1 MSIYKRRGTW
11 WTDFAVSG
19 RRYRVSLKT
28 SDRRKAL
35 GLEKLRIAEAQNHGG
50 FLPRK
55 TVGLTVDAAAQVYL
69 TRREPFIAPRTVELE
84 KGAIKNLSKHL
95 GRRTLGSLNNDSLSD
110 YVGQRKNEGVGN
122 RTINI
127 EVGVL
132 RRILKQYRVWQ
143 FVSDG
148 YKQLSEPH
156 DIGRAL
162 TPEQEL
168 NLFTTASSRPEW
180 SVAFWVSLISAN
192 TTAGGCEIRNL
203 RLGDADLGTRM
214 MFVRVGKNKFRVRA
228 IPLNQ
233 TATWAVAQLLSRAH
247 ALGAQSPDHY
257 LIPRRVQGKQYDVTK
272 PPSRWAWRTAWRKL
286 TEACGMGGLRS
297 HDLRHHAVTKLAE
310 SADASEQTVMA
321 IAGHVSRQMLEHY
334 SHIRQEAKRRA
345 TDALDNVTITAHLS
359 EWKHEA
365 DEREHRQLVERK
377 GRKTLG
383 TAEPKLLAPAPKA
396 GALPG
401 CATPRLAK
409 I

>member
-1 MSIYKRRGTW
+1 MSIFKRRSIW

-55 TVGLTVDAAAQVYL
+55 TAGLTVDEASKVYL
-69 TRREPFIAPRTVELE
+69 TRREPFIAPRTLELE

-95 GRRTLGSLNNDSLSD
+95 GRHTLGSLNSDTLTD
-110 YVGQRKNEGVGN
+110 YVARRKSDGVGN
-122 RTINI
+122 RTVNI

-132 RRILKQYRVWQ
+132 RRILKLYRVWQ

-148 YKQLSEPH
+148 YKQLPEPH

-168 NLFTTASSRPEW
+168 KLFTTASSHPEW
-180 SVAFWVSLISAN
+180 NVAFWVSLISAN

-203 RLGDADLGTRM
+203 RLGDADMETRM
-214 MFVRVGKNKFRVRA
+214 MFVKVGKNRFRVRA

-233 TATWAVAQLLSRAH
+233 TATWAIEQLLNRAH

-257 LIPRRVQGKQYDVTK
+257 LIPRRVQGTQYDVTK

-286 TEACGMGGLRS
+286 TEACGLGGLRS

-310 SADASEQTVMA
+310 SSEASEQTIMA

-345 TDALDNVTITAHLS
+345 TDSLDNVTITAQLPK
-359 EWKHEA
+359 WKHAAE
-365 DEREHRQLVERK
+365 EREHRQLVERK
-377 GRKTLG
+377 GRKALG
-383 TAEPKLLAPAPKA
+383 GGGLAPNAPLPKA

-401 CATPRLAK
+401 CATPRLSRL
-409 I
+409 

>member
-1 MSIYKRRGTW
+1 MAIFKRGSTW
-11 WTDFAVSG
+11 WTDFAVAG

-55 TVGLTVDAAAQVYL
+55 TVGLTVDEASKVYL
-69 TRREPFIAPRTVELE
+69 SRREPFIAPRTLELE
-84 KGAIKNLSKHL
+84 KGAIKNLAKHL
-95 GRRTLGSLNNDSLSD
+95 GRHTLGSLTCDTLTD
-110 YVGQRKNEGVGN
+110 YVARRKTEGVGN

-127 EVGVL
+127 EIGVL
-132 RRILKQYRVWQ
+132 RRILKQNKMW
-143 FVSDG
+143 FICDG
-148 YKQLSEPH
+148 YKQLPEPH

-168 NLFTTASSRPEW
+168 RLFEVASSRPEW
-180 SVAFWVSLISAN
+180 KVAFWVSLISAN

-203 RLGDADLGTRM
+203 RIGDADLETRM
-214 MFVRVGKNKFRVRA
+214 LHVRVGKNRFRVRA

-233 TATWAVAQLLSRAH
+233 TATWAIEQLLSRAH
-247 ALGAQSPDHY
+247 ALGVSSPDHY
-257 LIPRRVQGKQYDVTK
+257 LIPRRINGKQYDVTK

-297 HDLRHHAVTKLAE
+297 HDLRHHAITKLAE
-310 SADASEQTVMA
+310 SSEASEQTIMA

-345 TDALDNVTITAHLS
+345 TDSLDNVTITAHLS
-359 EWKHEA
+359 EWKHAAE
-365 DEREHRQLVERK
+365 EREHRQLI
-377 GRKTLG
+377 GRKRRKVLG
-383 TAEPKLLAPAPKA
+383 TAEPKSLAPAPKA

-401 CATPRLAK
+401 CATPRHA
-409 I
+409 